1 MCVRVWRVC
10 VVCACVPVRVCVRA
24 CACVCVR
31 ACACLCVCVCACLC
45 VCVVSTL
52 SSDCERFWPA
62 GAELPSVSVVTAA
75 AVRAG
80 RHAQIILIYV
90 LSSSL
95 TKGTLTLEHFSAVLL
110 PKRSIVYCQE
120 AQLTRCSHY
129 QTKHLSVVWDD
140 KCV

>member
-1 MCVRVWRVC
+1 MRVC
-10 VVCACVPVRVCVRA
+10 V
-24 CACVCVR
+24 
-31 ACACLCVCVCACLC
+31 CVCVCACLC
-45 VCVVSTL
+45 VCPHVCVCVRVVSTL

-120 AQLTRCSHY
+120 AQLTHCSHY
-129 QTKHLSVVWDD
+129 QTKHLSVFGMTNVCELD
-140 KCV
+140 